1 MDGCMVSANGRTL
14 FLIKST
20 PQWPFDKYF
29 FIIDFTLNICT
40 NTSNFVYTYD
50 IYIKNTKLYIYNWI
64 LFFYLEMSENKNAFW
79 QQSEKVNVLYIDTE
93 SS

>member
-1 MDGCMVSANGRTL
+1 MNGCMVSANGRTQ
-14 FLIKST
+14 FLIKFI

-29 FIIDFTLNICT
+29 FIDFTLNICT

-64 LFFYLEMSENKNAFW
+64 LFFILRCLKIKMHFDNKV
-79 QQSEKVNVLYIDTE
+79 EKVNVLYIDTE